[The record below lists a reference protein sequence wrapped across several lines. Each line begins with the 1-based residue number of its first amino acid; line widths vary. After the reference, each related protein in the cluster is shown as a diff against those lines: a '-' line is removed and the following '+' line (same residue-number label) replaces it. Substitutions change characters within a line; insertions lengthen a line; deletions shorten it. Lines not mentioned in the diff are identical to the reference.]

1 MKRLLA
7 IAAAAATAAP
17 VFAAPELASA
27 QSMRS
32 YGSGDICRAEQR
44 RSATT
49 GALIGGA
56 AGAVLGRSVA
66 ADNARTEG
74 TLLGAAV
81 GAVAGHQIGKAQVK
95 CVNYPRRVSARSNC
109 RWVQEYYGG
118 RNHEFEVCRGRD
130 GVWRPSGRG

>member
-1 MKRLLA
+1 MKRLLVLSA
-7 IAAAAATAAP
+7 VAAAAPAFAIPDLAA
-17 VFAAPELASA
+17 A
-27 QSMRS
+27 QSARN
-32 YGSGDICRAEQR
+32 YGSGDICRAEQK

-49 GALIGGA
+49 GALVGGA
-56 AGAVLGRSVA
+56 AGAVVGRSVA

-81 GAVAGHQIGKAQVK
+81 GAVAGHQIGKSRVQ
-95 CVNYPRRVSARSNC
+95 CVNYPRRVSARQNC

-118 RNHEFEVCRGRD
+118 RTHGFEVCRGRD

>member
-1 MKRLLA
+1 MTRILA
-7 IAAAAATAAP
+7 LAAAAVVSAP
-17 VFAAPELASA
+17 IMTAPELASA
-27 QSMRS
+27 QSVRD
-32 YGSGDICRAEQR
+32 YGAGDICRAEQR

-49 GALIGGA
+49 GAIIGGV
-56 AGAVLGRSVA
+56 AGAAVGRGVA

-81 GAVAGHQIGKAQVK
+81 GAVAGHQIGKSRVK
-95 CVNYPRRVSARSNC
+95 CVDYPRRVSARRNC

-118 RNHEFEVCRGRD
+118 RMHDFEVCRGRD